1 MSPQSVCFVGVAGGS
16 GAGKTVL
23 VRELVTRFGA
33 DVLDLDSYYLD
44 RGGIPVEERERLNYD
59 EPAAVDV
66 GLLLEHLERLR
77 RAETVRKPVYSFQSH
92 TRIGEQRV
100 APARVMVVEG
110 LFTLWWPTVREY
122 LDVKIFVD
130 APADIRLARRVR
142 RDVSERGRTVD
153 HVLEQYVASVRPMHD
168 MYVEPCRA
176 FADIVVTNDGSVG
189 GAVAALLAAVGRMA
203 TDRLGTLTVAGTT
216 KD

>member
-1 MSPQSVCFVGVAGGS
+1 
-16 GAGKTVL
+16 
-23 VRELVTRFGA
+23 VR
-33 DVLDLDSYYLD
+33 
-44 RGGIPVEERERLNYD
+44 
-59 EPAAVDV
+59 
-66 GLLLEHLERLR
+66 
-77 RAETVRKPVYSFQSH
+77 
-92 TRIGEQRV
+92 
-100 APARVMVVEG
+100 VVEG

-142 RDVSERGRTVD
+142 RDVGERGRTVD
-153 HVLEQYVASVRPMHD
+153 HVLEQYAATVRPMHD
-168 MYVEPCRA
+168 IYVEPCRA

-189 GAVAALLAAVGRMA
+189 GAVAALLAALGRMA